1 SFMNPRARVSYVHQ
15 FSFGI
20 QRELPFRMVLDLAY
34 VGSRTKAA
42 FVSKGINEVGLD
54 VLAKGDV
61 TKGGDPNYLT
71 AQVPNPF
78 AGLVP
83 GTSLNGATVSRSQLF
98 RPFPQFGGI
107 TMLDRNDGRI
117 WYDSLQVSLE
127 KRYSRG
133 LTFVTT
139 YTLSKN
145 IEALGYLNAQDD
157 RPGKTL
163 TAWER
168 PHRLVV
174 APRV

>member
-1 SFMNPRARVSYVHQ
+1 
-15 FSFGI
+15 
-20 QRELPFRMVLDLAY
+20 
-34 VGSRTKAA
+34 
-42 FVSKGINEVGLD
+42 
-54 VLAKGDV
+54 
-61 TKGGDPNYLT
+61 
-71 AQVPNPF
+71 VPNPF

-163 TAWER
+163 TAWDR

-174 APRV
+174 APIVELPFGRGRRFLAGAGGLVDHLVGGWQLIASGVMQSGTPMGAPGNVYLLGDPRLQNPTW